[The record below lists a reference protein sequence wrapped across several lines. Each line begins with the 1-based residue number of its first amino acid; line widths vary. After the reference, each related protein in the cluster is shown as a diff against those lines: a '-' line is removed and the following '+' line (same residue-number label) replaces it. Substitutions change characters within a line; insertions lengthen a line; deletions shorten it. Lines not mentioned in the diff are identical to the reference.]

1 MGLTLIVR
9 SLKSIGDEIGVS
21 EEEVK
26 GICKNLNLPIEKRGS
41 IEMVNTK
48 LFEKHFNSGKS
59 RRKLSKEHLQKMKDG
74 KKKSKK

>member
-1 MGLTLIVR
+1 MGLTLSVR
-9 SLKSIGDEIGVS
+9 SLKSIGDEIGIT

-26 GICKNLNLPIEKRGS
+26 GICKNLNLPVEKRGS
-41 IEMVNTK
+41 IDMVNTK
-48 LFEKHFNSGKS
+48 MFEKHFNSGKP